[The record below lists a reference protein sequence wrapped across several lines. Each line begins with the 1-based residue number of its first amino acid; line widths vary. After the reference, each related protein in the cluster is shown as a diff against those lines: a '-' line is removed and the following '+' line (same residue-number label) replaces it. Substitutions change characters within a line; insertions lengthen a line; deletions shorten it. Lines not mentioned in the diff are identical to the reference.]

1 MVSPLGGATGE
12 SDSGHHRSCKETSMT
27 SPLGVLPVGPTAA
40 TTEVVED
47 VDGRPPGGDA
57 GGSGSDHH

>member
-1 MVSPLGGATGE
+1 
-12 SDSGHHRSCKETSMT
+12 MT

-57 GGSGSDHH
+57 SGSGSDHH